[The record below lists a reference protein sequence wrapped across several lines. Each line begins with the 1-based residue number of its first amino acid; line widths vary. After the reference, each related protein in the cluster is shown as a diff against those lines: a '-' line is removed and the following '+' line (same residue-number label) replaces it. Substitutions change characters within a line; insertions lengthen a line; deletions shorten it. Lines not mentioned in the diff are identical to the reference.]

1 MITIFTLVI
10 LFLFIVYLSIRQKEG
25 LMNQYNPI
33 NVSNESNANYI
44 WSKLTNPSDELYEDK
59 YTKMNKDDVLLDMKY
74 FNNATNILFAYQ
86 SKNIGG
92 LGNKN

>member
-1 MITIFTLVI
+1 MITIFTLVL
-10 LFLFIVYLSIRQKEG
+10 LFLFIVYLSIQQKEG

-33 NVSNESNANYI
+33 NVSNESTGTFI
-44 WSKLTNPSDELYEDK
+44 WKKLTTPSDELYDDK

-74 FNNATNILFAYQ
+74 FNNATSILFAYQ

-92 LGNKN
+92 IGNRL